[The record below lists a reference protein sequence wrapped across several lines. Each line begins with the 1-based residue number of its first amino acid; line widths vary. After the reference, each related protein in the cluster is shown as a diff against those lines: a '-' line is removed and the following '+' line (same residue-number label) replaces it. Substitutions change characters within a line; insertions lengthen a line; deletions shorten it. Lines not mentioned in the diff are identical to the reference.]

1 MKWFDYD
8 HIQRIVV
15 FAGLAVVLGLWA
27 AEDAGLLPVAS
38 HNLPPASASLP
49 QLPGAAPTMPHLTLQ
64 GVIAGS
70 GSAPPVALLAE
81 AGKRPVLVAEG
92 SSFGEDIRVERV
104 LPDRVVLRWRGS
116 NAPIVVR
123 LSPAGG
129 SDGSATADVQTSA
142 PGSLPQPPADAVAP
156 RRDEAL
162 PADRVPAPSDASGLP
177 PGPSLTG
184 PALSGPAPG
193 STN

>member
-1 MKWFDYD
+1 MPGCCRWHPTTCPRPRPRCPSCPAQAPD
-8 HIQRIVV
+8 
-15 FAGLAVVLGLWA
+15 
-27 AEDAGLLPVAS
+27 DA
-38 HNLPPASASLP
+38 
-49 QLPGAAPTMPHLTLQ
+49 HLTLQ

-104 LPDRVVLRWRGS
+104 LPDRAVLRWRGS

-123 LSPAGG
+123 HVAGG
-129 SDGSATADVQTSA
+129 WQRRARHQPDISSA
-142 PGSLPQPPADAVAP
+142 QPPAPTAGGCGSP
-156 RRDEAL
+156 RPDDAL
-162 PADRVPAPSDASGLP
+162 PGRPSAGAVRRLRPAAGTEPDR
-177 PGPSLTG
+177 PGP
-184 PALSGPAPG
+184 LSGPAPG

>member
-1 MKWFDYD
+1 
-8 HIQRIVV
+8 
-15 FAGLAVVLGLWA
+15 
-27 AEDAGLLPVAS
+27 
-38 HNLPPASASLP
+38 
-49 QLPGAAPTMPHLTLQ
+49 MPHLTLQ

-104 LPDRVVLRWRGS
+104 LPDRAVLRWRGS

-129 SDGSATADVQTSA
+129 SDGPATNQASSSA
-142 PGSLPQPPADAVAP
+142 PDNLPQPPADAVAP
-156 RRDEAL
+156 RRDDAL
-162 PADRVPAPSDASGLP
+162 PAERVPAPSDASGLP